1 MTQESSY
8 GRWTISSSDESED
21 EKPPRPPLEKPCTS
35 SLPHAQQGA
44 RNEPK
49 YTCSEARKAAH
60 RRQTSPVKFSNTES
74 VSPPKK
80 QKSGSQEDLGWCL
93 SSSDDELQ
101 PGWQEQQ
108 QPQAKNMLVKEEK
121 DISSPKPGAAPKAPD
136 LGPPASHRLREE
148 KDEYETSGEGQDIWD
163 MLDKGNPFQFY
174 LTRVSGIKAKYNC
187 KALHIKDILS
197 PLFGTL
203 VSSAQFNY
211 CFDVDWLIR
220 QYPPEF
226 RKKPI
231 LLVHGD
237 KREAKAHLHAQA
249 KPYGNVSLCQ
259 AKLDIAFGTHHTK
272 MMLLLYEEGL
282 RVVIHT
288 SNLIREDWHQKTQGI
303 WLSPLYPRIDPGAHS
318 CGDSRTH
325 FKADLIRYLL
335 AYNDPALQEWINT
348 IQEHDLS
355 ETNVYL
361 IGSTPGRFQG
371 SHKDNW
377 GHFRLRKLLKEHVS
391 PIPKA
396 ECWPIVGQF
405 SSIGSLGAD
414 ESKWLC
420 SEFKESLVTLGEQS
434 KMPGKSVTPL
444 HLIYPS
450 VENVRTSLEGYPA
463 GGSLPYS
470 IQTAEKQGWLHS
482 YFHKWSAETS
492 GRSNAMPHIKTYLR
506 TSPDF
511 SKIAWFLVTS
521 ANLSKAAWGALEKNG
536 TQLMIR
542 SYELGVLFLPA
553 AFGLDSF
560 KVKEKFFSGSREPT
574 GKPPFPVPYDL
585 PPELYGSKDRPWIW
599 NIPYVKAPDTHGNMW
614 VPS

>member
-1 MTQESSY
+1 MSQEGNY
-8 GRWTISSSDESED
+8 GRWTISSSDESEE
-21 EKPPRPPLEKPCTS
+21 EKPKLDKPS
-35 SLPHAQQGA
+35 SSFLPHAGQGA
-44 RNEPK
+44 ANEPR

-60 RRQTSPVKFSNTES
+60 RRKLSPVKFSNTDSASE
-74 VSPPKK
+74 VLPPKR

-101 PGWQEQQ
+101 QETQQ
-108 QPQAKNMLVKEEK
+108 KQAKKVAVKEEK
-121 DISSPKPGAAPKAPD
+121 GISPPRDAAPQRTGKPG
-136 LGPPASHRLREE
+136 PPTSFRLKEE
-148 KDEYETSGEGQDIWD
+148 EDEYETSGEGQDMWD

-174 LTRVSGIKAKYNC
+174 LTRVSGIKPKYNSG
-187 KALHIKDILS
+187 ALHIKDILS

-211 CFDVDWLIR
+211 CFDVDWLVK

-249 KPYGNVSLCQ
+249 KPYENISLCQ

-288 SNLIREDWHQKTQGI
+288 SNLLHADWHQKTQGI
-303 WLSPLYPRIDPGAHS
+303 WLSPLYPRIVHGTHS
-318 CGDSRTH
+318 SGESTTH
-325 FKADLIRYLL
+325 FKADLISYLM
-335 AYNDPALQEWINT
+335 AYNAPSLKEWIDV

-371 SHKDNW
+371 SQKDNW
-377 GHFRLRKLLKEHVS
+377 GHFRLRKLLKEHAS
-391 PIPKA
+391 SIPKA
-396 ECWPIVGQF
+396 ESWPIVGQF
-405 SSIGSLGAD
+405 SSIGSMGAD

-420 SEFKESLVTLGEQS
+420 SEFKESLVTLGKES
-434 KMPGKSVTPL
+434 KTPGKSVSPF

-470 IQTAEKQGWLHS
+470 IQTAEKQNWLHS

-492 GRSNAMPHIKTYLR
+492 GRSNAMPHIKTYMR
-506 TSPDF
+506 PSPDF
-511 SKIAWFLVTS
+511 SQIAWFLVTS

-536 TQLMIR
+536 AQLMIR
-542 SYELGVLFLPA
+542 SYELGVLFLPS
-553 AFGLDSF
+553 AFIGHGFGTFLIS
-560 KVKEKFFSGSREPT
+560 KHQIHT
-574 GKPPFPVPYDL
+574 GICGF
-585 PPELYGSKDRPWIW
+585 PPENL
-599 NIPYVKAPDTHGNMW
+599 KAL
-614 VPS
+614 